1 MRSRLAQLA
10 GADISILKQQQ
21 GPGSAKPIKIE
32 IVGHSLNELGAA
44 TSELITRMNSLGGFV
59 DITDSRPLPGT
70 EWSLVTDRDAASRHG
85 VSIAGLGTMI
95 KMLTRGVRI
104 SEYRPDDSEDELD
117 VVMRFMGD
125 QRNLDRLREL
135 RVPAA
140 DGTFVPLSV
149 FAKLEPRVKGGSIER
164 LDAQRYMYIDH
175 PSMWVYWLKNDR
187 CLETI
192 ADRQTACRRG

>member
-1 MRSRLAQLA
+1 MKAATR
-10 GADISILKQQQ
+10 
-21 GPGSAKPIKIE
+21 PGLGKAYQNRII
-32 IVGHSLNELGAA
+32 GLSLDELGAA
-44 TSELITRMNSLGGFV
+44 TSDLITRMNSLGGFV

-164 LDAQRYMYIDH
+164 LDGQRYMYIESSLD
-175 PSMWVYWLKNDR
+175 VG
-187 CLETI
+187 CL
-192 ADRQTACRRG
+192 ADERIDVLRQSLVRKTACWCG